1 MKKSSKAMIA
11 GAAMAGLFTGTLAV
25 HAHAAGVSA
34 KVSAGNPVQQMDKDK
49 AGCKGPNGCT
59 GAKHDCAG
67 KNSCKGQGGC
77 KSGDNGCTGK
87 NSCKG
92 KGGCNT
98 NKPM

>member
-1 MKKSSKAMIA
+1 MIA
-11 GAAMAGLFTGTLAV
+11 GAAMAGLFTGSYVT

-34 KVSAGNPVQQMDKDK
+34 SIAGNSLHQMDK
-49 AGCKGPNGCT
+49 ASCSGPNGC
-59 GAKHDCAG
+59 GGKHDCSG

-77 KSGDNGCTGK
+77 KSGDHGCTGK